1 VSQQYSHSAHDHG
14 HHDHHGHEDHSHHG
28 SLKDYSIGFVLSVI
42 LTAIPFWLVM
52 NRVISNSNVAIFVLL
67 GLAGVQII
75 VHMIYFLHMNTRAEG
90 GWSLMALI
98 FTAIL
103 LVIVLSGSIWVMF
116 HMNAN
121 MMPGMGGMQHSM

>member
-1 VSQQYSHSAHDHG
+1 VSQQHSHTAHDHG
-14 HHDHHGHEDHSHHG
+14 HHGHHGHEDHGNHG
-28 SLKDYSIGFVLSVI
+28 SLKDYTVGFVLSVI

-67 GLAGVQII
+67 GLAAVQII

-121 MMPGMGGMQHSM
+121 MMPAMGGMQHQM